1 MRAQGTDLHFL
12 DFACFCRDLH
22 AVLVSAQPQYSSTE
36 LQIIQRLLDG
46 GPVTSGEQA
55 LLDFK
60 VMDRI
65 ARRWRASA
73 RLGGHGRSKVV
84 RKGGKRCAWRTKCR
98 PQRQARDALN
108 SPDVRGQRRPMRRRT
123 CDWSWCAAL
132 LRHARWPR
140 PHGGCWSAGRRN
152 KAGSAPFPAQAMSV
166 QREVQATEYV
176 SVASLWWSLG
186 YLASKAEHRS
196 DFDRGASAL

>member
-84 RKGGKRCAWRTKCR
+84 RKGGKRCA
-98 PQRQARDALN
+98 
-108 SPDVRGQRRPMRRRT
+108 
-123 CDWSWCAAL
+123 
-132 LRHARWPR
+132 
-140 PHGGCWSAGRRN
+140 
-152 KAGSAPFPAQAMSV
+152 
-166 QREVQATEYV
+166 
-176 SVASLWWSLG
+176 
-186 YLASKAEHRS
+186 
-196 DFDRGASAL
+196 